1 MKVDRWN
8 LSSYTP
14 CGRAVRGSMKV
25 GKEIRAPE
33 VNGRY
38 PRVFMVF
45 KAFPFDLILGLSA
58 MEAVSN

>member
-1 MKVDRWN
+1 MEVDRWN

-25 GKEIRAPE
+25 GKEIRASE

-38 PRVFMVF
+38 PRV
-45 KAFPFDLILGLSA
+45 
-58 MEAVSN
+58 